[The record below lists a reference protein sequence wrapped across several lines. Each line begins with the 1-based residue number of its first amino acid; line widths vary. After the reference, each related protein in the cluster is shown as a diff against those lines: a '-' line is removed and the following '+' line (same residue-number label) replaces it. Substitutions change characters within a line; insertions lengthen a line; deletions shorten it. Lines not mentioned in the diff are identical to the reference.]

1 MFPGFLFAHP
11 HWTSKLMEETM
22 QYSCEYR
29 LICVQWSG
37 TPMLIQ
43 TMWLWLSCHLKIR
56 LLVRDNRV
64 EANSQCFIQIK
75 SVSFLTLEPIQSLF
89 HSSISLFIW
98 RLYLLCNSIHSL
110 NATFYYLYLCSRL
123 FGGQPVLQQQPITQS
138 NTSHWKS
145 AAETLH
151 LQVSTWQKCVT
162 TAYKRRTI

>member
-1 MFPGFLFAHP
+1 MCSEVVRRCWFKQCVCDYPAILKLGYSWETTVWKLTASALFRLSLYP
-11 HWTSKLMEETM
+11 SK
-22 QYSCEYR
+22 C
-29 LICVQWSG
+29 
-37 TPMLIQ
+37 
-43 TMWLWLSCHLKIR
+43 
-56 LLVRDNRV
+56 
-64 EANSQCFIQIK
+64 
-75 SVSFLTLEPIQSLF
+75 FLTLEPIQSLF

-98 RLYLLCNSIHSL
+98 RLYLLCNFIHSL

-162 TAYKRRTI
+162 TAYKRQTISYKKHITPL